1 MQFYLKIGTF
11 EPIFSNMLQRQ
22 LRKIQNDLFIMAL
35 LLLLFIAQGW
45 KEPTNPWI
53 RDSTQWLIK

>member
-35 LLLLFIAQGW
+35 LLLLLFIA
-45 KEPTNPWI
+45 
-53 RDSTQWLIK
+53 